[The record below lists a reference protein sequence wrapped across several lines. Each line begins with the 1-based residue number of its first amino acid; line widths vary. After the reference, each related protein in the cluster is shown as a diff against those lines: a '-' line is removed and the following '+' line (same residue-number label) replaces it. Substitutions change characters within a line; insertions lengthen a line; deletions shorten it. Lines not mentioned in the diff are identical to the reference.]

1 MSVYLMQLDFKM
13 EGPFKVMMTQAFREL
28 AEDIAQQEGLLWK
41 IWTENEDEKRA
52 GGWYA
57 FESHAALMNFKKMHD
72 QRLEDFGITDIRC
85 QILEANVPLSVITRF
100 PEALISQNNY
110 DGNDY

>member
-1 MSVYLMQLDFKM
+1 MSVYLMQLDFKTD
-13 EGPFKVMMTQAFREL
+13 GPFKVLMTQSFREL

-57 FESHAALMNFKKMHD
+57 FESHTALMSYKDMHA
-72 QRLEDFGITDIRC
+72 QRLENFGITDIRC
-85 QILEANVPLSVITRF
+85 QIFEANVPLSAITHF
-100 PEALISQNNY
+100 PETLISQKKCS
-110 DGNDY
+110 GNDY